1 MKNEE
6 LAFLNQ
12 QLACMLNEGIPLEGA
27 IEQLCRT
34 MRRGDLK
41 EELEVL
47 GRDLA
52 NGIPIDDALGFRK
65 KLPPFYKQMLKVGVK
80 GNNLPAMLT
89 LVADYYRSQNLL
101 RTRLLGVMIY
111 PLIVLV
117 VCGLLSGAL
126 SLVTTNMLEEGSN
139 LFSGLW
145 LTSSESAVVPL
156 SFLVRVWG
164 VTALMA
170 LVFVSTMVVLTIPK
184 TRNYLNWKLPGF
196 REANLTRFAQSMHL
210 LLKSG
215 VSLKESI
222 DFLKALEPCG
232 TVKAELKCWSD
243 RFENGVGKFDEI
255 SEGSKVIPPL
265 FCWLVGNGGED
276 VTAGFK
282 QAGEVYAA
290 RASFKTDILIQ
301 AALPVSI
308 LALGMLI
315 SSQVLPYV
323 QLITKQMEMF

>member
-27 IEQLCRT
+27 IEQLCKT

-47 GRDLA
+47 GADLA
-52 NGIPIDDALGFRK
+52 KGIPLDDALGFRQ
-65 KLPPFYKQMLKVGVK
+65 KLPSFYKQMLKVGVK

-89 LVADYYRSQNLL
+89 LVADYYRGQNLL
-101 RTRLLGVMIY
+101 RTKLVGVMVY

-117 VCGLLSGAL
+117 VCGAL
-126 SLVTTNMLEEGSN
+126 SFMLSFVMTNMMEEGSN

-145 LTSSESAVVPL
+145 RTASEATIPV
-156 SFLVRVWG
+156 SFLIRVWG
-164 VTALMA
+164 VPVLMA
-170 LVFVSTMVVLTIPK
+170 LVFLLTVTVLAVPQM
-184 TRNYLNWKLPGF
+184 RNYLNWKLPGF
-196 REANLTRFAQSMHL
+196 REANLTRFAESMHL

-215 VSLKESI
+215 VSLRESI
-222 DFLKALEPCG
+222 DFLKNIEPSG
-232 TVKAELKCWSD
+232 TVRSELKRWTD
-243 RFENGVGKFDEI
+243 RLENGVGKFEGI
-255 SEGSKVIPPL
+255 SEGSKVVPPL

-290 RASFKTDILIQ
+290 RASFRTDILIQ

-308 LALGMLI
+308 LALGILI

-323 QLITKQMEMF
+323 QLITKQMDM